1 MICNLG
7 DPMSLRHPVYDVC
20 NSEVFVFVDM
30 CMHSIMYM
38 RINME
43 KLYAYLHAIM
53 YMRINMEVFV
63 FVDMCMHSIFIRI
76 YIMECKYS
84 IFKHSI
90 FIRMYIPHLY
100 TYVYTFYIC
109 TRMCI
114 HSIFIHIWYTH
125 ICILICVF
133 IHIYV
138 YIPYLYTYME
148 YLYTYTFHIYT
159 HTYIYIHHAPQSSLH
174 TDSHEYMLPYNYT
187 SASEYLYTYTL
198 HTPQN
203 SICIWICIHLHIAY
217 ASEFYL
223 HLNIYTPTHCIHLR
237 IPYILMHIHITL

>member
-1 MICNLG
+1 
-7 DPMSLRHPVYDVC
+7 
-20 NSEVFVFVDM
+20 
-30 CMHSIMYM
+30 
-38 RINME
+38 
-43 KLYAYLHAIM
+43 
-53 YMRINMEVFV
+53 V

-84 IFKHSI
+84 IFKHSV

-138 YIPYLYTYME
+138 YLYVCLYTYM
-148 YLYTYTFHIYT
+148 YTYMCVYTHICIHSIFIHIYGIFI
-159 HTYIYIHHAPQSSLH
+159 HIYIPHLYAYIYLH
-174 TDSHEYMLPYNYT
+174 TSCTSEFVTYGFTWVYATIQLYICIWISIHLHTAYT
-187 SASEYLYTYTL
+187 SEFYLHLNMYTPPHCIRLRILSASKYLYTYTL

-203 SICIWICIHLHIAY
+203 SLH
-217 ASEFYL
+217 
-223 HLNIYTPTHCIHLR
+223 THAHTYNPLVVCSCER
-237 IPYILMHIHITL
+237 IFKKIEGVWCL